1 LVIYRG
7 AEKENYSFNIFV
19 NRYNTMI
26 DYNPSDQKLYSWDN
40 GRRVVYHLTMKKGSI
55 EKEITTNLNKT

>member
-1 LVIYRG
+1 MLIN
-7 AEKENYSFNIFV
+7 EKLTKQYIFNLFV

-40 GRRVVYHLTMKKGSI
+40 GRRVVYHLTIKKSGI
-55 EKEITTNLNKT
+55 EKKSQQV